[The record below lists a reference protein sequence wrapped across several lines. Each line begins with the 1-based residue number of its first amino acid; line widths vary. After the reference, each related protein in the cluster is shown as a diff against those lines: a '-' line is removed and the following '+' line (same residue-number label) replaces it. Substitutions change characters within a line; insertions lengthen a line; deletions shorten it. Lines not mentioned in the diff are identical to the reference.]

1 MTDNNELTTSGP
13 PPPASK
19 GSRGRSIL
27 VALIACVFVFLDV
40 EMFTLQRYQPS
51 QMEYDNNQHSVVR
64 QTQVIQ
70 RVQQQQLIDQL
81 DLLRSNATVI
91 VDGPVEI
98 HFTVTIENSTTQ
110 QQRTNTNADIN
121 ANAKANANADS
132 GINETLA
139 TAVVEEINIDNPHF
153 SEEIDASIYPRACM
167 IHNTRRW
174 LEGTRISNADTNMTD
189 EYLDHL
195 INTTRLLNHPD
206 PITAMTIC
214 HRNSTFRSPTVITNW
229 DLTNEDLLTE
239 WQFRLTYLA
248 IHHHMH
254 KPALLELQARRD
266 CGTPI
271 PNVGN
276 MDFECKNA
284 TFLVSN
290 VASSGLG
297 ASFRLGAVAS
307 LWMGIATNRIT
318 VFINNSTVGPKF
330 LRMPWPLAGCDRKD
344 LQCFFLP
351 PTPCVLT
358 LEDIQNATV
367 LPEEN
372 ARDLRRSGVIKSEY
386 QQQRI
391 LIVETRTNTPIGK
404 YRIQIAVREGLY
416 KNAMSM
422 IDDISDPQQK
432 AFLQT
437 AAKRILDSDQLDGA
451 SKPTQLTGN
460 FTHYGYTMKTT
471 HFPHA
476 FLLYAMRPNI
486 AYQAWSNDIVATAL
500 PDDLD
505 PNTVIGLPVRGSDKC
520 RSESICLKYE
530 LYMELIQWTHD
541 SMFKNSTKAIK
552 VILTTEDGGIFNSTK
567 AYQTRDDFPFEF
579 LTNDQDVLQG
589 SGAPRD
595 YKDQADSV
603 MLMTIVAL
611 KMQLHGRVVYG
622 NCCSNFHLMLF
633 DMLREGCGAHKS
645 PILSCLQEHPDRR
658 FNICCGW
665 TRTDECDVTREEIKA
680 KREVERKAADRY
692 L

>member
-1 MTDNNELTTSGP
+1 MTDNNEFTTSS
-13 PPPASK
+13 PPPAASK
-19 GSRGRSIL
+19 GPPGRSIL
-27 VALIACVFVFLDV
+27 VALIVFVFVFLDV

-51 QMEYDNNQHSVVR
+51 QMEYDNNQHSIVR
-64 QTQVIQ
+64 QTEVIQ
-70 RVQQQQLIDQL
+70 RVQQQQLMDQL
-81 DLLRSNATVI
+81 DLLRSNRTVI
-91 VDGPVEI
+91 VADGPVEI
-98 HFTVTIENSTTQ
+98 QVTVTIENHTTQ
-110 QQRTNTNADIN
+110 QQRTNTHSN
-121 ANAKANANADS
+121 ANTS
-132 GINETLA
+132 INTTIA
-139 TAVVEEINIDNPHF
+139 TAVVEEINIDEAHA
-153 SEEIDASIYPRACM
+153 SEENNKTIYPQACM

-174 LEGTRISNADTNMTD
+174 LEGTRISNAETNMTD
-189 EYLDHL
+189 AYIDHL
-195 INTTRLLNHPD
+195 INTTRMLDHPD
-206 PITAMTIC
+206 PITAATIC
-214 HRNSTFRSPTVITNW
+214 HKNSTFRSPTVTTKW
-229 DLTNEDLLTE
+229 DLTNKDLLTE

-248 IHHHMH
+248 IHYHMH
-254 KPALLELQARRD
+254 NPALMELQSRRD
-266 CGTPI
+266 CGIPI
-271 PNVGN
+271 PHVRN

-284 TFLVSN
+284 KFLVAN
-290 VASSGLG
+290 VAPSGLG

-318 VFINNSTVGPKF
+318 IFINNATVGPNF

-358 LEDIQNATV
+358 IEDIQNATV

-372 ARDLRRSGVIKSEY
+372 ARDLRRSGVIQSEY
-386 QQQRI
+386 EQQRI

-416 KNAMSM
+416 KNAMTM

-432 AFLQT
+432 EFLQA
-437 AAKRILDSDQLDGA
+437 AAKQILDLDQLDGA
-451 SKPTQLTGN
+451 SKPTQSAGN
-460 FTHYGYTMKTT
+460 FSQYEYTMKTT

-476 FLLYAMRPNI
+476 FLLYAMRPNV
-486 AYQAWSNDIVATAL
+486 AYQAWSNEIVAAAL
-500 PDDLD
+500 PADLD
-505 PNTVIGLPVRGSDKC
+505 PNIVIGLPVRGSDKC

-530 LYMELIQWTHD
+530 LYMELIQWTHN
-541 SMFKNSTKAIK
+541 SLFKNSTKPTKI
-552 VILTTEDGGIFNSTK
+552 ILTTEDGDIFNASK
-567 AYQTRDDFPFEF
+567 AYQTRDDFPFEI

-589 SGAPRD
+589 SGAPKD
-595 YKDQADSV
+595 YKDQADNV

-665 TRTDECDVTREEIKA
+665 TRTDECDVTREGIKV
-680 KREVERKAADRY
+680 KMEVERNATTTH